1 MQNHD
6 VIIVG
11 GGPAGMSAL
20 IWCHSLD
27 LQAVLLEQSPEMGGQ
42 MLQMFHRV
50 TDYPGLMAG
59 DGRELRDHFLAQL
72 NELKLDY
79 RTGCRIEEIDLCA
92 RRLLCDGEVID
103 GGAIIIATG
112 ARKRRL
118 GIPGEERFAAHGVS
132 YSATRDHSLYA
143 GKKVCVIGGSDS
155 AVENCLIL
163 ARICPHVTLIHRSD
177 QFRARDQWRT
187 KAQTNPRISIITHA
201 LVKAIEGDQK
211 VERLVIEDVRSGKQR
226 TIETEGVFIRIGI
239 APNTEPFRDQ
249 IELDESGYIKV
260 DRRQRTSRE
269 MVYAAGDVC
278 RPVCLSVATAVGQGA
293 IAAKDIGIHHKRHK
307 GRRRSEVRSQKSE

>member
-1 MQNHD
+1 MKNYD
-6 VIIVG
+6 AIIIG

-27 LQAVLLEQSPEMGGQ
+27 MKAVLLEQAPELGGQ
-42 MLQMFHRV
+42 MLQMFHRI

-72 NELKLDY
+72 DELELDY
-79 RTGCRIEEIDLCA
+79 RTGCRIEEIDLRA
-92 RRLLCDGEVID
+92 RRVLCDGEIINS
-103 GGAIIIATG
+103 GAIIIATG

-118 GIPGEERFAAHGVS
+118 GIPGEERLEAQGVS

-143 GKKVCVIGGSDS
+143 GKKVCVVGGGDS
-155 AVENCLIL
+155 AVENSLIL

-177 QFRARDQWRT
+177 KFRARDQWRT
-187 KAQTNPRISIITHA
+187 EAQESPRISIITHA
-201 LVKAIEGDQK
+201 LVTAIEGDQK
-211 VERLVIEDVRSGKQR
+211 VERLIIEDARSGEQK

-239 APNTEPFRDQ
+239 APNSAPFRDQ
-249 IELDESGYIKV
+249 IELDENGYIKV
-260 DRRQRTSRE
+260 DRRQRTSLE

-278 RPVCLSVATAVGQGA
+278 RPVCLSVAAAVGQGA
-293 IAAKDIGIHHKRHK
+293 IAAKAIH
-307 GRRRSEVRSQKSE
+307 SPQKTQK

>member
-1 MQNHD
+1 MNYD
-6 VIIVG
+6 VIIIG

-20 IWCHSLD
+20 VWCHSLD
-27 LQAVLLEQSPEMGGQ
+27 LKAILLEQAPGLGGQ
-42 MLQMFHRV
+42 MLQMFHRII
-50 TDYPGLMAG
+50 DYPGLMVENG
-59 DGRELRDHFLAQL
+59 SELRDHFLAQL

-79 RTGCRIEEIDLCA
+79 RTGRRIEEINLRE
-92 RRLLCDGEVID
+92 RRLLCDGAIID

-118 GIPGEERFAAHGVS
+118 GIPGEERFEAHGVS

-143 GKKVCVIGGSDS
+143 GKKVCVIGGGDS

-177 QFRARDQWRT
+177 KFRARDQWRT
-187 KAQTNPRISIITHA
+187 EAQESPRISIITHA
-201 LVKAIEGDQK
+201 LVTAIEGDQK
-211 VERLVIEDVRSGKQR
+211 VERLIIEDARSGERK
-226 TIETEGVFIRIGI
+226 TIETEGVFVRIGI

-249 IELDESGYIKV
+249 IELDEDGYIQV
-260 DRRQRTSRE
+260 DRHQRTSRE

-278 RPVCLSVATAVGQGA
+278 RPVCMSVATAVGQGA
-293 IAAKDIGIHHKRHK
+293 IAVKDIR
-307 GRRRSEVRSQKSE
+307 V

>member
-1 MQNHD
+1 MKSYD
-6 VIIVG
+6 VIIIG

-27 LQAVLLEQSPEMGGQ
+27 LKAALLEQAPELGGQ
-42 MLQMFHRV
+42 MLQMFHRI
-50 TDYPGLMAG
+50 TDYPGLMVE
-59 DGRELRDHFLAQL
+59 DGRELRDHFLAHL

-79 RTGCRIEEIDLCA
+79 RTGCRIEEIDLRE
-92 RRLLCDGEVID
+92 RRLLCDGEIIN
-103 GGAIIIATG
+103 GGAVIIATG

-143 GKKVCVIGGSDS
+143 GKKVCVIGGGDS
-155 AVENCLIL
+155 AVENSLIL

-177 QFRARDQWRT
+177 KFRARDQWRT
-187 KAQTNPRISIITHA
+187 EARESPRISIITHA
-201 LVKAIEGDQK
+201 LVTAIEGDQK
-211 VERLVIEDVRSGKQR
+211 VERLIIEDARSGERK
-226 TIETEGVFIRIGI
+226 TIETEGVFVRIGI

-249 IELDESGYIKV
+249 IELAEDGYIQV
-260 DRRQRTSRE
+260 DRHQRTSRE

-278 RPVCLSVATAVGQGA
+278 RPVCLSVATAVGQGT
-293 IAAKDIGIHHKRHK
+293 IAAKDISNQRPDRKM
-307 GRRRSEVRSQKSE
+307 